1 MILLRDIYSKSPIT
15 NAEIL
20 CDGKQNPYTR
30 KKDGHY
36 VFSNLY
42 PQEYTINISCSGYVP
57 LEFKVN
63 LRENE
68 TQVIP
73 ITMPYSVDNEAMR
86 KITHFSID
94 ILHRK
99 KPVSFE
105 NASLTL
111 ANELDFMKLIEPT
124 ATGTDTLK
132 LNIEELIPGLM
143 GQTYIYKTEEAE
155 TEFTIESF
163 DQEKKC
169 YILRDY
175 VENELSTGGK
185 FYAVWH
191 VKTDRS
197 GKITMPYM
205 SQFMKGE
212 TVDFECLAD
221 ELNGKVSI
229 EIAGKE
235 QSGETL
241 YAKINLRKTPKNK
254 KKQKKVEQQPQPDAN
269 PQEAEDSKQEE
280 TTDTEVPQKSENT
293 EKTEE

>member
-1 MILLRDIYSKSPIT
+1 MRVIHRASLVFLLRDIYSKSPIT

-94 ILHRK
+94 IIHRK
-99 KPVSFE
+99 KPV
-105 NASLTL
+105 ALKDAVLTL
-111 ANELDFMKLIEPT
+111 ANELDFMKLVEPT
-124 ATGTDTLK
+124 AANTDTLK

-143 GQTYIYKTEEAE
+143 GQTYVYKTQETE

-175 VENELSTGGK
+175 AENELPVGGK

-191 VKTDRS
+191 VKTDGR
-197 GKITMPYM
+197 GRITMPYM

-212 TVDFECLAD
+212 KVDFECLAD
-221 ELNGKVSI
+221 DSKGKVSI
-229 EIAGKE
+229 EIAEKE
-235 QSGETL
+235 QSGDTI
-241 YAKINLRKTPKNK
+241 YAKINLRKIPKNK
-254 KKQKKVEQQPQPDAN
+254 KK
-269 PQEAEDSKQEE
+269 SK
-280 TTDTEVPQKSENT
+280 
-293 EKTEE
+293 KTEE